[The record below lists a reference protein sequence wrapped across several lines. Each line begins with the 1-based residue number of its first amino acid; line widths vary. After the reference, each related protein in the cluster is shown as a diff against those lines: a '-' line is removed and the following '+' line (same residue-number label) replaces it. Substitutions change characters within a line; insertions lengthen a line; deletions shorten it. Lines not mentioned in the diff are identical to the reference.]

1 MNHYFKYNNNKKVEI
16 MDHKFINPIETRYRT
31 EIANLF
37 TEEKK
42 LENWLKVEAVLA
54 EVHAELGNIPKEAA
68 DEINRKSNLKY
79 VKLERVKEIDKEIH
93 HDLMAMVKSLAEQCE
108 REAGKYVHLGATS
121 YDIEDTATALQLRE
135 ALHYI
140 KSSLLELLKV
150 LIKLT
155 EEKMK
160 LVCIGRT
167 HGQHAIPTTYGMR
180 FGVWAYEI
188 SRHLD
193 RLIEVL
199 DRISFGKM
207 SGAVGTMASF
217 GEKAIEIQNTVMK
230 KLDLNPVLIANQV
243 IQRDRHAE
251 VIFLTSL
258 IGQSL
263 AKIARENRILQRN
276 EISEMFEPFK
286 RTQVGSSTMPHK
298 RNPHK
303 SERICS
309 LARVIKSNIIPA
321 LDNIVLE
328 DERDITNSASERIIF
343 GENFVFLDYM
353 IKELTT
359 NLKGIE
365 FNEVK
370 IEENL
375 NLTKGACLS
384 EKVMVQLVNKGIG
397 RQEGHELLRQAA
409 IKARKDNRYMKD
421 ILYENSKINN
431 LFSKEEL
438 NEIFDPHK
446 YIGKSID
453 QVGNLIKFI
462 KSKYG
467 W

>member
-1 MNHYFKYNNNKKVEI
+1 MKKGEI
-16 MDHKFINPIETRYRT
+16 MDHQFINPIETRYRT

-37 TEEKK
+37 TEEMK
-42 LENWLKVEAVLA
+42 LEKWLKVEAVLA
-54 EVHAELGNIPKEAA
+54 QVHAELGNIPKEAA
-68 DEINRKSNLKY
+68 TEINRKANLKY

-121 YDIEDTATALQLRE
+121 YDIEDTATALQLKE

-140 KSSLLELLKV
+140 KASLLELLKV
-150 LIKLT
+150 LLKLT
-155 EEKMK
+155 EEKK
-160 LVCIGRT
+160 NLVCIGRT

-188 SRHLD
+188 SRHLE
-193 RLIEVL
+193 RLSDVL

-217 GEKAIEIQNTVMK
+217 GEKAIEIQQSVMK

-258 IGQSL
+258 IGQTL

-286 RTQVGSSTMPHK
+286 KAQVGSSTMPHK

-321 LDNIVLE
+321 LDNIILE
-328 DERDITNSASERIIF
+328 DERDITNSASERVIF

-365 FNEVK
+365 FDEIR

-409 IKARKDNRYMKD
+409 ITARKDNRYMRE
-421 ILYENSKINN
+421 ILYENLKIKS

-438 NEIFDPHK
+438 DEIFDPHK
-446 YIGKSID
+446 YIGKAID
-453 QVGNLIKFI
+453 QVENLIKCI